1 MPLIKTDTFNV
12 EYVEEGS
19 GPAVILL
26 HSSASGLR
34 QWRLLF
40 NELKDSYR
48 MIAVNLFG
56 YGATSAWPAGK
67 VQTLADQARLVVQVA
82 VQVEGPV
89 TLAGH
94 SLGGAVAMETALHL
108 DDRLQGLIVFEPIL
122 FSLLKNHGP
131 VEAFTE
137 IHDLSQRYS
146 ALGEAGNW
154 DQAGEIFVDYW
165 SGAGAWSAMSDE
177 RKAALR
183 VMLPNVLHEW
193 DSVIVPSR
201 PLQDWGG
208 IPVPVHVLRA
218 ADTCRP
224 TFAIASLLIDTHR
237 QWSLHEF
244 DGGGHMAPVTYPDL
258 VNPIIAKILMGIV
271 S

>member
-1 MPLIKTDTFNV
+1 MPLIKSDSFDV
-12 EYVEEGS
+12 EYVEAGA

-34 QWRLLF
+34 QWRRLVD
-40 NELKDSYR
+40 ELKDGYR
-48 MIAVNLFG
+48 VIAVNLFG

-67 VQTLADQARLVVQVA
+67 MQTLTDQARLVTHVA
-82 VQVEGPV
+82 AQVEGRV
-89 TLAGH
+89 TLVGH
-94 SLGGAVAMETALHL
+94 SLGGAVAVEAALHL
-108 DDRLQGLIVFEPIL
+108 ADRLQGLIVFEPIL
-122 FSLLKNHGP
+122 FSLLKTHGP
-131 VEAFTE
+131 AEAFTE
-137 IHDLSQRYS
+137 IHDLSRRYC
-146 ALGEAGNW
+146 ALGKSKSW

-193 DSVIVPSR
+193 DAVIEPSR

-208 IPVPVHVLRA
+208 IPVPVHVLRTT
-218 ADTCRP
+218 DTCRP
-224 TFAIASLLIDTHR
+224 TFAIASLLTQTHR

-244 DGGGHMAPVTYPDL
+244 DRGGHMAPVAYPDL
-258 VNPIIAKILMGIV
+258 VNPVIAKTLADIV
-271 S
+271 R